1 MISLKK
7 ILNFERIKKLINY
20 ACNSSSG
27 DSPYSF
33 RLPSN
38 SANAS
43 SSIGVNGV
51 DGVDGPLNGL
61 FNLRPFELLLF
72 THRRI
77 MVKRSKL
84 HLDDEPGVP
93 RVPIDTAATTA

>member
-1 MISLKK
+1 MNKFG
-7 ILNFERIKKLINY
+7 N
-20 ACNSSSG
+20 SG

-43 SSIGVNGV
+43 SSISVNGV
-51 DGVDGPLNGL
+51 DGVDGPLDGL
-61 FNLRPFELLLF
+61 CNLRPFERFNQPEGIGSLEKLTLLLQVF
-72 THRRI
+72 QI

-93 RVPIDTAATTA
+93 RVPIDTAASTTA